1 MSDPIQHMHAALS
14 RGLAIH
20 HQPQPV
26 KLAPKPPLPPIKID
40 PEEVRSGRSCIRK
53 KPYASAQEA
62 NEVMNQ
68 QEAVNPGLKLY
79 AYKCQTC
86 HKWHL
91 TKSKP

>member
-1 MSDPIQHMHAALS
+1 MSDPIQQMHAALS

-26 KLAPKPPLPPIKID
+26 KLAPKPPLPPINIH
-40 PEEVRSGRSCIRK
+40 PEEIRSGRTCYRK

-62 NEVMNQ
+62 NETLNER
-68 QEAVNPGLKLY
+68 EATSPGLKLY
-79 AYKCQTC
+79 TYKCQTC

-91 TKSKP
+91 TRIKP